1 MKLVFEPWR
10 TSGWAKTAFSDARVM
25 WVKSDSQE
33 PAPMA
38 QPLIAPMIG
47 LPNSHMRRKLRG
59 STRQESMTSAAVSPV
74 TMP

>member
-1 MKLVFEPWR
+1 MARFG
-10 TSGWAKTAFSDARVM
+10 SKTALFDAMVIC
-25 WVKSDSQE
+25 VNSVSQE

-59 STRQESMTSAAVSPV
+59 SARQESMTLAAVSPL

>member
-1 MKLVFEPWR
+1 
-10 TSGWAKTAFSDARVM
+10 
-25 WVKSDSQE
+25 
-33 PAPMA
+33 MA

-59 STRQESMTSAAVSPV
+59 SARQESMTLAAVSPV